1 MAFREA
7 KRLQD
12 RVQLDTLVRLRVLG
26 PPNSRTTG
34 LPATE
39 VYDGP
44 VWCLRDGTA
53 QGEIDIGTDRSTL
66 TFPTSIIT
74 RYDSRWAS
82 LQGKRVSVFYP
93 ESPTRADRISTIE
106 VIGRQRFLK
115 MEVSA

>member
-44 VWCLRDGTA
+44 VWCLRKDSE
-53 QGEIDIGTDRSTL
+53 GEIDIGGDRSTL

-74 RYDSRWAS
+74 RYDPRWAS
-82 LQGKRVSVFYP
+82 LQGLRVFVYYP
-93 ESPTRADRISTIE
+93 ESPTRADTISVVE

>member
-12 RVQLDTLVRLRVLG
+12 RVSLDTLVRLRVLG

-39 VYDGP
+39 IHDGQ
-44 VWCLRDGTA
+44 VWCLRRDSA
-53 QGEIDIGTDRSTL
+53 GEIDIGTDRSTL

-82 LQGKRVSVFYP
+82 LEGLRVFVYYP
-93 ESPTRADRISTIE
+93 ESPTRADTISTIE
-106 VIGRQRFLK
+106 VIGRQRFLRL
-115 MEVSA
+115 EVSA